1 MVVVVVIDVVFVKE
15 KLGPKKFLSKKSMS
29 KELQAKKFLGPKEIS
44 ILNNLSPKNFGYKN
58 FW

>member
-1 MVVVVVIDVVFVKE
+1 MIVVVVIDIVKRE
-15 KLGPKKFLSKKSMS
+15 VGSKKKFLSKKSMS